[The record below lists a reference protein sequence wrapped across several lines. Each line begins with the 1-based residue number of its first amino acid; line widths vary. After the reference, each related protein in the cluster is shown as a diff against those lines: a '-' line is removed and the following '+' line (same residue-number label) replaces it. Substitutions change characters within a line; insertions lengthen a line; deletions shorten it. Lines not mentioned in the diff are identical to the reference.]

1 MAGTV
6 TITEETGTMQKV
18 TFAWTSDWFGGD
30 ADATTEH
37 YFSGMVHRVVF
48 IPGSGAATP
57 DDKYDVLIK
66 DNDGVDI
73 LDNRGKSRSNAVT
86 EQIIRAS
93 ISAIRK
99 SQLTLRVTNAGK
111 GKTGTVIIYI
121 R

>member
-1 MAGTV
+1 MAGIV
-6 TITEETGTMQKV
+6 TITEEAGTVQKV

-37 YFSGMVHRVVF
+37 YFSGIVHRVVF
-48 IPGSGAATP
+48 IPGSGAARP
-57 DDKYDVLIK
+57 DDKYDVVIK

-73 LDNRGKSRSNAVT
+73 LDNGGRKRSSAAT
-86 EQIIRAS
+86 EQITGAS